1 MAVLQA
7 QRQTGLPCRALIK
20 SVKCGGRGSWW
31 RRAVEEKRN
40 RKGSYAISVP
50 RGFLCHLEKA
60 NKENNVVGV
69 EFISGERERKK
80 GSSVRK
86 GLRHVRKGWP
96 AHSDRL
102 RQKPLPRRQEAG
114 SSGLSFMV
122 QLLPRDSVP
131 FGGCS
136 PRDSQAPG
144 LPAGSSPSARPH
156 GGTRTSPLPPSSPAE
171 PGSGL

>member
-1 MAVLQA
+1 MKNLKRLRQA
-7 QRQTGLPCRALIK
+7 GLSGGVPLRAAFW
-20 SVKCGGRGSWW
+20 GTDGRSPGTEADGPPVPGTDQVRGTWW

-86 GLRHVRKGWP
+86 GLRRVRKGWP

-114 SSGLSFMV
+114 SSRLSCPLA
-122 QLLPRDSVP
+122 QLVLCCHPK
-131 FGGCS
+131 
-136 PRDSQAPG
+136 
-144 LPAGSSPSARPH
+144 H
-156 GGTRTSPLPPSSPAE
+156 T
-171 PGSGL
+171 